1 MQRPRGG
8 HYIYTAAEQQRGQNG
23 WSEMGAIKL
32 KKSWGDR
39 PFRALQAIE
48 RTLFA
53 FYSD

>member
-1 MQRPRGG
+1 
-8 HYIYTAAEQQRGQNG
+8 
-23 WSEMGAIKL
+23 MGAIEL

-39 PFRALQAIE
+39 PFGVLRAIE